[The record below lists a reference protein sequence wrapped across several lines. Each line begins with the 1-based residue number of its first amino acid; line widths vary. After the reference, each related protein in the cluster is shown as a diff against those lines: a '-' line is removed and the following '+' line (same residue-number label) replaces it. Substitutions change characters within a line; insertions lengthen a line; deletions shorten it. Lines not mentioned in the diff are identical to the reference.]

1 MVLGTLEA
9 SLLGNMLAGKSNVRA
24 GNKNEKRKGMLR
36 ADYKK
41 KKKKKFCFHLIL

>member
-9 SLLGNMLAGKSNVRA
+9 SLMLAGKSNVRA
-24 GNKNEKRKGMLR
+24 GYGNEEGKGMLR
-36 ADYKK
+36 AGSGS